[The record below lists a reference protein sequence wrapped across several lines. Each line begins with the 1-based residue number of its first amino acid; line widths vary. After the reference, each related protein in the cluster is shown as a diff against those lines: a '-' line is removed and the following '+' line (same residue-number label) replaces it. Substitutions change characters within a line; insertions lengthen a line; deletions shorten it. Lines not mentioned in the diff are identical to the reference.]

1 MGMNN
6 QASIARKRWRGIIQR
21 QVERGVSVSVFC
33 REENVPQASFY
44 HWRRKLREENGF
56 AEVRVAPGS
65 ASTSSVAPGSA
76 SKDSTAPDR
85 PSSSA
90 KSSMD
95 RLAPSAR
102 SPMTSSADSLELV
115 LSNNRRIVVRPGF
128 DHVTLVALIDTLDHV
143 STARTC
149 SGLLA

>member
-33 REENVPQASFY
+33 REENVPQVSFY

-56 AEVRVAPGS
+56 AEVLVAPGS
-65 ASTSSVAPGSA
+65 ASINSVAPGST
-76 SKDSTAPDR
+76 STNSVSPGR

-95 RLAPSAR
+95 RLAPSAQ
-102 SPMTSSADSLELV
+102 SPITCPLNEPHLPPAGRAGDTGGHEQTSECSENSVARDYSA
-115 LSNNRRIVVRPGF
+115 PG
-128 DHVTLVALIDTLDHV
+128 
-143 STARTC
+143 
-149 SGLLA
+149 